1 MYNHKYLITIYNE
14 KKHFSVLFDSM
25 LYLSVL
31 ICYFFSVYQK
41 VLVLENLIQ
50 SIAFEMLGKFWQG
63 LVYYKCVCS
72 VLCISLSFSLFLLAA
87 AFSSYSLFMQKTV
100 ICDSTSK

>member
-1 MYNHKYLITIYNE
+1 MKRNI
-14 KKHFSVLFDSM
+14 FSVLFDSM

-63 LVYYKCVCS
+63 LVYYKCVCC
-72 VLCISLSFSLFLLAA
+72 VLCLSLSFSWLLH
-87 AFSSYSLFMQKTV
+87 SVPIPCL
-100 ICDSTSK
+100 CRRL